1 MDKLIV
7 NNTNNSRINIYR
19 KDNLQNFPKTI
30 NISNIK
36 TFEDLFKE
44 IDKNLN
50 YSSSN
55 IVLNTNMPNIGYVK
69 LDKTPDNKVNFINS
83 DTFNYVENIVNG
95 DGDGIECLH
104 DFYLDKNL
112 YVKQEITAFSL
123 YTPSDQKFKKN
134 INKLT
139 DSLDIIKKINPV
151 SFQWKDDIN
160 IISDNNKNKFDVGF
174 IAQELE
180 EILPILVDNNII
192 NGIDFKTIREAK
204 LIPYLVDSVQI
215 LEKRL
220 VELEKKIKYK
230 NIKYNVYRL

>member
-83 DTFNYVENIVNG
+83 DSFNYVENINNG

-220 VELEKKIKYK
+220 VELEKNKI
-230 NIKYNVYRL
+230 